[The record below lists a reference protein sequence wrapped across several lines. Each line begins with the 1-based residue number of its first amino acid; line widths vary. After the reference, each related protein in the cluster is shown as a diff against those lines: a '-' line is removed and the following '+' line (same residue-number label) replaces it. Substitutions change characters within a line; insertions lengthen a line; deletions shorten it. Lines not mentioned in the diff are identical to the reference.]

1 MSEFIEI
8 RPHNINSKTIREIVQ
23 VLRKGGLAIIPTDSI
38 YAIVGDLHHRGVM
51 EKICKLLDKKPNK
64 ANLSILCK
72 DLSNLSEYTS
82 PISNPT
88 YKVMNRVLP
97 GPFTFILKANNNVPK
112 IFRQNK
118 KTIGIR
124 VPDNAICQA
133 LIVELGNPLVCS
145 SIHSEDEIQEYLTEP
160 EEIFEVWQNKVEY
173 IIDGEAG
180 QNVGTTVLDASE
192 DKIELVREGLGIDQ
206 LYR

>member
-8 RPHNINSKTIREIVQ
+8 RPHNINSKTILEIVQ

-112 IFRQNK
+112 IF
-118 KTIGIR
+118 
-124 VPDNAICQA
+124 
-133 LIVELGNPLVCS
+133 
-145 SIHSEDEIQEYLTEP
+145 
-160 EEIFEVWQNKVEY
+160 
-173 IIDGEAG
+173 
-180 QNVGTTVLDASE
+180 
-192 DKIELVREGLGIDQ
+192 
-206 LYR
+206 

>member
-8 RPHNINSKTIREIVQ
+8 RPHNINSKIIGDIVQ

-51 EKICKLLDKKPNK
+51 EKICKLLDKKPNN

-133 LIVELGNPLVCS
+133 LIAELGNPLVCS

-160 EEIFEVWQNKVEY
+160 EEIFEVWQNKVDY

-192 DKIELVREGLGIDQ
+192 DEIELVREGLGMDQ
-206 LYR
+206 L

>member
-1 MSEFIEI
+1 MSEFVEL
-8 RPHNINSKTIREIVQ
+8 RPHNINSKTIVEIVQ
-23 VLRKGGLAIIPTDSI
+23 VLRNGGLAIIPTDSI
-38 YAIVGDLHHRGVM
+38 YAIVGDLLHRDVM
-51 EKICKLLDKKPNK
+51 EKICRLLEKKPSH

-72 DLSNLSEYTS
+72 DLSSLSEYTS

-88 YKVMNRVLP
+88 YKVMNRLLP
-97 GPFTFILKANNNVPK
+97 GPFTFILKASNNVPK

-124 VPDNAICQA
+124 VPNNEICQA
-133 LIVELGNPLVCS
+133 IISELGNPLVCS

-160 EEIFEVWQNKVEY
+160 QEIFEVWQNKVAY

-180 QNVGTTVLDASE
+180 HNVGTTVIDASE
-192 DKIELVREGLGIDQ
+192 GELELIREGLGIE
-206 LYR
+206 LL

>member
-8 RPHNINSKTIREIVQ
+8 RPHNINSKTILEIVQ

-192 DKIELVREGLGIDQ
+192 DEIELVREGLGIDQ
-206 LYR
+206 L